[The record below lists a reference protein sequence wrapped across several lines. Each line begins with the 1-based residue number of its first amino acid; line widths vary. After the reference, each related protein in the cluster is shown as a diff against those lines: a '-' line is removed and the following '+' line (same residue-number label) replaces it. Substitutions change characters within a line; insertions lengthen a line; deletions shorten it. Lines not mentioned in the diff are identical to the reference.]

1 VGTRAPQFVQDAPA
15 VEIFLSYAYKDKPVA
30 DLVRQGLETC
40 GFRVWSEEP
49 ARPGQSV
56 AGVIASGINAADAFV
71 VILGKD
77 TARRQWSML
86 EIGGAIASGK
96 PIVPVL
102 IDHEAE
108 VPLLLSDWQYLDL
121 SDPASRPQRVTQL
134 CDALRRAPN
143 RSHADKTRIRLVEG
157 AAGAL
162 RREAEAY
169 ARDAYARER
178 RALRLQLV
186 AMVLSV
192 VVAAVAL
199 VVASSD
205 ASAIVAA
212 IAAGL
217 TALLAATIG
226 FYVGSARNPKRGS
239 DHMRDRQ

>member
-1 VGTRAPQFVQDAPA
+1 
-15 VEIFLSYAYKDKPVA
+15 
-30 DLVRQGLETC
+30 
-40 GFRVWSEEP
+40 
-49 ARPGQSV
+49 
-56 AGVIASGINAADAFV
+56 
-71 VILGKD
+71 
-77 TARRQWSML
+77 
-86 EIGGAIASGK
+86 
-96 PIVPVL
+96 
-102 IDHEAE
+102 
-108 VPLLLSDWQYLDL
+108 
-121 SDPASRPQRVTQL
+121 
-134 CDALRRAPN
+134 LRRAPN